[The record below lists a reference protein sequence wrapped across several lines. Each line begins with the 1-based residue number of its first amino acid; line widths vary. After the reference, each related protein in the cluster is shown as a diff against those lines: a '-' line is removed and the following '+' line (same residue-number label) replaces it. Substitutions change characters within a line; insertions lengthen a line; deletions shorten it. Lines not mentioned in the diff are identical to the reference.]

1 MELRLFALSHPWKAT
16 PLSLLR
22 AYLNLNGNFKGISA
36 IMKQI
41 AELDYG
47 ENRSTQVIRQRNQST
62 SLAVLVLSIN
72 ARGGSMVTW
81 TNEFLHSELE

>member
-1 MELRLFALSHPWKAT
+1 MQR
-16 PLSLLR
+16 
-22 AYLNLNGNFKGISA
+22 
-36 IMKQI
+36 I

-47 ENRSTQVIRQRNQST
+47 ENRSTQVIRQKNQST

-72 ARGGSMVTW
+72 ARGGSRVTW